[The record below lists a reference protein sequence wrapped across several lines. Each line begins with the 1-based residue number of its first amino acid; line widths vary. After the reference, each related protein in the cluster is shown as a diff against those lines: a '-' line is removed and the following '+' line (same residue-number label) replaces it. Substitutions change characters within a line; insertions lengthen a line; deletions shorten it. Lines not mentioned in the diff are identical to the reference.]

1 MAQAAQNYK
10 NHTRF
15 YPPFH
20 FFVMPILLINVIVEG
35 RHFWANPN
43 RSTGFALLLALAL
56 AMLALTAR
64 AMALKAQDRVIRLE
78 MNARMRALL
87 PSDLV
92 ARLGDVKPS
101 HLVALRFAGDREL
114 PDLVRAVLAGTLTT
128 PKAIKLQ
135 IKDWQGDYLRV

>member
-20 FFVMPILLINVIVEG
+20 FFVMPILLIHVINEG
-35 RHFWANPN
+35 RHVWANPN

-56 AMLALTAR
+56 LMLALSAR
-64 AMALKAQDRVIRLE
+64 AMALKAQDRVIRFE
-78 MNARMRALL
+78 MHARLRGLL
-87 PSDLV
+87 PADLA
-92 ARLGDVKPS
+92 ARIGEVEPA

-114 PDLVRAVLAGTLTT
+114 PDLIRAVLAGTLTT
-128 PKAIKLQ
+128 QKAIKLEV
-135 IKDWQGDYLRV
+135 KDWQSDYLRV